1 MKINKDELF
10 KAMDVYN
17 YSQASL
23 ARKMGINTVTLYYV
37 LNGKREAGNKFIA
50 GLKLA
55 FPDEVVKNIVL
66 I

>member
-23 ARKMGINTVTLYYV
+23 ARKMNINPVTLYYV
-37 LNGKREAGNKFIA
+37 LNDQRRAGNKFID

-55 FPDEVVKNIVL
+55 FPEDVVNNIVL

>member
-1 MKINKDELF
+1 MTINKNELF
-10 KAMDVYN
+10 KAMEVYN

-23 ARKMGINTVTLYYV
+23 ARKMKIDPVTLYYV
-37 LNGKREAGNKFIA
+37 LNDKRKAGNKFIN